1 MTRKNMS
8 AIFLA
13 LFIAVLAPSIRI
25 QVVKADTVNFTLYGS
40 PMSGWGF
47 TSTSMTIPGPTI
59 TVNQYDIVDLTLVSQ
74 GGLPHN
80 FFVDYNNN
88 GVPEGDEPLSS
99 TFTTTLVFEF
109 NASKSGSFTYYCRFH
124 PSVMYG
130 TIIVKQAP
138 IPELS
143 PFLIL
148 PLFIMATAVAAV
160 AYRALARSR
169 ATRHSFMQAEGQRK
183 PSNAEGAS

>member
-1 MTRKNMS
+1 LTRKNMS

-13 LFIAVLAPSIRI
+13 FFIAVLAPSIRI
-25 QVVKADTVNFTLYGS
+25 QVAKADTVNFTLYGS
-40 PMSGWGF
+40 PMAGWGF
-47 TSTSMTIPGPTI
+47 TSTSMTNPGPTI
-59 TVNQYDIVDLTLVSQ
+59 TVNQYDIVNLTLVSQ

-88 GVPEGDEPLSS
+88 GVPDGDEPSSS

-109 NASKSGSFTYYCRFH
+109 NATESGSFTYYCRFH
-124 PSVMYG
+124 PSVMHG
-130 TIIVKQAP
+130 TITVEQAP

-148 PLFIMATAVAAV
+148 PLFIMATVLAAV
-160 AYRALARSR
+160 AYRALEKSASSR
-169 ATRHSFMQAEGQRK
+169 ALFHAG
-183 PSNAEGAS
+183 